1 MNLSVFSI
9 RDQWGSDAAAGWF
22 EAGKSLRLAADLNA
36 GAMRVAVVETD
47 GTSAG
52 GENSTSILYPSPI
65 AHIPLAADW
74 QTAYSSGLQPSAT
87 VGAALFPA
95 ISGQGGAKLRC
106 NFGLDPGRPLRFPP
120 SKPEGAQHGQ
130 VLSPWTCI

>member
-9 RDQWGSDAAAGWF
+9 REQWDWGSNAGWF
-22 EAGKSLRLAADLNA
+22 NAGKSLRLAADLNA
-36 GAMRVAVVETD
+36 GAMRVAVVKTD

-52 GENSTSILYPSPI
+52 GENSTSILPSPM
-65 AHIPLAADW
+65 AHIPLLADW

-120 SKPEGAQHGQ
+120 SKPEGAQHEQ